1 MPNEP
6 AMLFALPDH
15 TRFSLADFP
24 MHLPLELLGVELF
37 IQVYTLIL
45 LENKVLFQSS
55 DYNALTMSI
64 MAFVAMLY
72 PLEYMFPVIP
82 LLPRCMNETEQLL
95 SAPTPYIIGVPS
107 SFFAYKNNTI
117 LPDDVWLIDLDKNK
131 IVAARNG
138 EPIPELPEAEHSL
151 LKNHLNQALAS
162 LSSSPQPVK
171 NFELFFNQQHSALQA
186 HGSSAKEQLDL
197 ISKSFNPLIYGND
210 VDSVDVATRIAMV
223 QFLNSKNVLGNY
235 NEHTRTLRL
244 YPRPVVAF
252 QYNSFIRSR
261 PIKSNFIIK
270 LAKTQAIEYLSEW
283 SLCPSNVAY
292 LRIQTGVFDPSL
304 IGDKPKWYCRY
315 LQPILFKT
323 YEEKST
329 LAAAIQFYKQECLK
343 GDRRNEDSSP
353 TDESA
358 TSDLETATEQQR
370 EKIEK
375 ELAEKL
381 EQEMRRREEEDRPR
395 RVFDAEGRPLGMFP
409 KNQVATMCVDVV
421 AVYSPPILDLKAVSE
436 AAAANEDEASS
447 IASSN
452 STASI
457 SSSAAAQSPNEDQV
471 I

>member
-1 MPNEP
+1 
-6 AMLFALPDH
+6 
-15 TRFSLADFP
+15 
-24 MHLPLELLGVELF
+24 
-37 IQVYTLIL
+37 
-45 LENKVLFQSS
+45 VLFQSS

-82 LLPRCMNETEQLL
+82 LLPRCMNEAEQLL
-95 SAPTPYIIGVPS
+95 SAPTPFIIGIPA
-107 SFFAYKNNTI
+107 SFFAYKNNSL
-117 LPDDVWLIDLDKNK
+117 LPDDVWLVDLDKNK

-138 EPIPELPEAEHSL
+138 EPIPELPQAEHSL

-171 NFELFFNQQHSALQA
+171 NFEVFFNQQTSALQS
-186 HGSSAKEQLDL
+186 HTSNKEQLDL

-235 NEHTRTLRL
+235 SEHTRTLRL

-252 QYNSFIRSR
+252 QYASFIRSR

-315 LQPILFKT
+315 LQPIVFKT
-323 YEEKST
+323 YEERST
-329 LAAAIQFYKQECLK
+329 LAAAIQYLNQENLKMKSGEENPTGKQFF
-343 GDRRNEDSSP
+343 S
-353 TDESA
+353 
-358 TSDLETATEQQR
+358 
-370 EKIEK
+370 
-375 ELAEKL
+375 
-381 EQEMRRREEEDRPR
+381 
-395 RVFDAEGRPLGMFP
+395 FF
-409 KNQVATMCVDVV
+409 
-421 AVYSPPILDLKAVSE
+421 
-436 AAAANEDEASS
+436 
-447 IASSN
+447 
-452 STASI
+452 
-457 SSSAAAQSPNEDQV
+457 
-471 I
+471 